1 MSAIDTGTYDFVS
14 MGTHGRSGFSHFV
27 LGSVAER
34 VVRHSK
40 LPVLTVQARQ
50 GSANTI
56 TIKRFLVATDYS
68 EHSKRAFSMAAGLA
82 KGFGGSIELL
92 HVWPAPYFGPGYGF
106 DAGAFL
112 DPAQHKSLFD
122 TIRENAAKEMR
133 AFASSIAIPEGV
145 TVATHL
151 ESGDASSRILEIIGE
166 KQPDLV
172 VVGTH
177 GRTGPRRWLL
187 GSVAERTV
195 QHSKSPVLIVP

>member
-1 MSAIDTGTYDFVS
+1 
-14 MGTHGRSGFSHFV
+14 MGTHGRGGFSHFA

-40 LPVLTVQARQ
+40 LPVLTVHARQ
-50 GSANTI
+50 GSAVTM
-56 TIKRFLVATDYS
+56 TMKRLLVPTDYS
-68 EHSKRAFSMAAGLA
+68 EHSRRAFSMAADLA
-82 KGFGGSIELL
+82 KEFGGSIELL

-112 DPAQHKSLFD
+112 DPAQHQSLLD
-122 TIRENAAKEMR
+122 TIRESAAKEMR
-133 AFASSIAIPEGV
+133 VFASSIALPEGV
-145 TVATHL
+145 TVATHI
-151 ESGDASSRILEIIGE
+151 EPGDASSRILEIIEE

-195 QHSKSPVLIVP
+195 QHSESPVLIVP